1 MNRIRYLELIVKEE
15 DNGRTTVK
23 CKPLKMEITE
33 GTIGQAFKHFANE
46 LRRKT
51 VKELKEALE

>member
-1 MNRIRYLELIVKEE
+1 MKEE

>member
-23 CKPLKMEITE
+23 CKLLKIEVTE

-51 VKELKEALE
+51 VQELKKALE

>member
-1 MNRIRYLELIVKEE
+1 LRRIRYLELIIKEDDE
-15 DNGRTTVK
+15 GQTTIK
-23 CKPLKMEITE
+23 CKLLKMEITE

-51 VKELKEALE
+51 VPELKKALE

>member
-1 MNRIRYLELIVKEE
+1 MNRRRYLTLIVEE
-15 DNGRTTVK
+15 TEEGTKIK

-33 GTIGQAFKHFANE
+33 GTIGQSFKHFANE

-51 VKELKEALE
+51 VQELKKALE